1 MNYLSSENI
10 GISFSERQLFKNLSF
25 GLTQGQRIA
34 LIGKNGTGKSTLLK
48 ILALAIKPDQGSVV
62 HNKAVKIIYL
72 SQDHALDLD
81 KSIID
86 NIFDSDDPL
95 ISTVKRYELMLQDE
109 EHNDHDEMSEV
120 LVLMEEYNAWDLEN
134 RIKNILSKLGI
145 SDLTTL
151 VSSLSGGLQKRVSI
165 AKALITEPDVL
176 LMDEPTN
183 HLDLE
188 IIEWL
193 EEYLSMSDK
202 TFVVVSHDRYFLDN
216 VSNEIVELDR
226 GELVSYKGNYSYYLE
241 KKHERD
247 VQEQMSVDKAKNLY
261 TKELDWMRR
270 MPQARSTKS
279 KARIDAFYDLEKK
292 TKNTLNNDT
301 VNLSTQVAR
310 QGKKILEV
318 KHVTKS
324 FKGLK
329 VITDFS
335 YVFKKFDKI
344 GLVGKNGSGKSTLL
358 NMFTGNLAPDSGKI
372 ETGETTVFG
381 YYDQQGLTFNE
392 DAKVL
397 DIITDVAEY
406 IIMGDGSTLSASRL
420 LTQFLFAP
428 PVQQAQVKKLS
439 GGERKRLHLLRVL
452 IKNPNFLILD
462 EPTNDLDIAT
472 LNVLEDFLQN
482 YQGCLII
489 VSHDRY
495 FMDRLVEQIF
505 SIEENGTID
514 FHPGNYSNYREKLL
528 EQSNDS
534 SKVVKKP
541 DLTINKTIGNTTKE
555 KKKAS
560 FKETQEYKNVEEK
573 IAELEIKKLNISD
586 KLSTGE
592 LDHFEIK
599 KISIELISIESE
611 ISKNTDRWL
620 ELSEL
625 VN

>member
-1 MNYLSSENI
+1 MNYLSAENLS
-10 GISFSERQLFKNLSF
+10 ISFSERQLFKNLNF

-34 LIGKNGTGKSTLLK
+34 FIGKNGTGKSTLLK
-48 ILALAIKPDQGSVV
+48 ILAKKINPDQGTVV
-62 HNKAVKIIYL
+62 HNKAIKIVYL
-72 SQDHALDLD
+72 SQDHELNLD

-86 NIFDSDDPL
+86 NIFDSTDPL
-95 ISTVKRYELMLQDE
+95 INTVKRYELMLEDE
-109 EHNDHDEMSEV
+109 EHSDHDEMADV
-120 LVLMEEYNAWDLEN
+120 LSLMEEYNAWDLES

-145 SDLTTL
+145 EELNTL

-202 TFVVVSHDRYFLDN
+202 TFMVVSHDRYFLDN
-216 VSNEIVELDR
+216 VSNEIIELDR

-241 KKHERD
+241 KKQERN

-261 TKELDWMRR
+261 VKELDWMRR

-292 TKNTLNNDT
+292 TKNNLNTDT

-318 KHVTKS
+318 SHISKVFNDK
-324 FKGLK
+324 K
-329 VITDFS
+329 VIYDFS

-358 NMFTGNLAPDSGKI
+358 NMFTGKFLPDSGKI
-372 ETGETTVFG
+372 ESGETTVFG
-381 YYDQQGLTFNE
+381 YYDQQGLQFNE
-392 DAKVL
+392 EAKVI
-397 DIITDVAEY
+397 DIITDVAEH

-439 GGERKRLHLLRVL
+439 GGEKKRLHLLRVL

-495 FMDRLVEQIF
+495 FLDSLVDQIF
-505 SIEENGTID
+505 SIEEEGKIA
-514 FHPGNYSNYREKLL
+514 FYPGNYSNYKEKTQ
-528 EQSNDS
+528 EIAEVSAKIIKKYEPVNSKEVFSKES
-534 SKVVKKP
+534 SDKKK
-541 DLTINKTIGNTTKE
+541 LSFKE
-555 KKKAS
+555 KKEYES
-560 FKETQEYKNVEEK
+560 LETE
-573 IAELEIKKLNISD
+573 IAELENKKQDLTN
-586 KLSTGE
+586 KLSTGDLEHIVIRALSDE
-592 LDHFEIK
+592 LLY
-599 KISIELISIESE
+599 IEGN
-611 ISKNTDRWL
+611 ISKKTDRWL
-620 ELSEL
+620 ELSE
-625 VN
+625 

>member
-216 VSNEIVELDR
+216 VSNEIVEL
-226 GELVSYKGNYSYYLE
+226 EI
-241 KKHERD
+241 
-247 VQEQMSVDKAKNLY
+247 
-261 TKELDWMRR
+261 
-270 MPQARSTKS
+270 P
-279 KARIDAFYDLEKK
+279 
-292 TKNTLNNDT
+292 T
-301 VNLSTQVAR
+301 V
-310 QGKKILEV
+310 
-318 KHVTKS
+318 
-324 FKGLK
+324 
-329 VITDFS
+329 
-335 YVFKKFDKI
+335 
-344 GLVGKNGSGKSTLL
+344 
-358 NMFTGNLAPDSGKI
+358 PD
-372 ETGETTVFG
+372 
-381 YYDQQGLTFNE
+381 N
-392 DAKVL
+392 
-397 DIITDVAEY
+397 
-406 IIMGDGSTLSASRL
+406 
-420 LTQFLFAP
+420 
-428 PVQQAQVKKLS
+428 
-439 GGERKRLHLLRVL
+439 
-452 IKNPNFLILD
+452 
-462 EPTNDLDIAT
+462 
-472 LNVLEDFLQN
+472 
-482 YQGCLII
+482 
-489 VSHDRY
+489 
-495 FMDRLVEQIF
+495 
-505 SIEENGTID
+505 
-514 FHPGNYSNYREKLL
+514 
-528 EQSNDS
+528 
-534 SKVVKKP
+534 
-541 DLTINKTIGNTTKE
+541 
-555 KKKAS
+555 
-560 FKETQEYKNVEEK
+560 
-573 IAELEIKKLNISD
+573 
-586 KLSTGE
+586 
-592 LDHFEIK
+592 
-599 KISIELISIESE
+599 
-611 ISKNTDRWL
+611 
-620 ELSEL
+620 
-625 VN
+625 